1 MLDVILLVMVISLTI
16 SNYCVSS
23 TEELEDEASSRKIA
37 GQSGLNLVYLKA
49 KRRTQRAPILIM
61 PKM

>member
-1 MLDVILLVMVISLTI
+1 MLDDILLIVVNSLTI
-16 SNYCVSS
+16 SNCWVSS

-49 KRRTQRAPILIM
+49 MRRMQREPILIM